1 MFDIEAY
8 CTIADPAKIGQD
20 TVGISTARGGERW
33 LAGIV
38 SRQEEQVLKLRRP
51 KVEPGEAV
59 VSLCI
64 LVSLFGA
71 LIAINVD
78 RYLVLTM

>member
-20 TVGISTARGGERW
+20 TVGVCAARSGERW

-38 SRQEEQVLKLRRP
+38 SRQEEQILELRRS
-51 KVEPGEAV
+51 KVESREAV

-64 LVSLFGA
+64 LVSLLGA